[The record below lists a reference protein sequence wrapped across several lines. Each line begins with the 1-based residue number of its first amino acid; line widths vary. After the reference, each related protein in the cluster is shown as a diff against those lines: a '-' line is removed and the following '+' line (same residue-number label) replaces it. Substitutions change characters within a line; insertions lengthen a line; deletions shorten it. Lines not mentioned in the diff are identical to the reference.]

1 MAHVVGESAMAFAY
15 RALPGRVRFG
25 WGASAD
31 HLVEELEAAGATRI
45 LLVHA
50 EAERELAE
58 RLARPLGDAVV
69 GTFTDVRQHVPV
81 DVAHAGRRAA
91 AASGADWILSVG
103 GGSTTG
109 AAKAIALEAGVQI
122 AAVPTT
128 YAGSEM
134 TPVWGMTEDGVKQTG
149 RDMRVLPSLV
159 VYDPELTTSLP
170 AAVTGPS
177 AFNAMAHCVASY
189 TAPGANPI
197 TALVADEGIRALSAG
212 VVRATHDPFGREGR
226 ELLLYGAHLAGS
238 AFAVAGSGLHHRIC
252 HVLGGRF
259 DLPHAATH
267 TVMLPQV
274 LAFNEAATPAVAT
287 RIRFAVSAGLE
298 TFSAGAAQAVFEL
311 IESVGGPLSLAEI
324 GMPRAQLRAVAES
337 VVAGLRADNPRPVSL
352 GDVVS
357 ILEAAYEGVKPPAYH
372 EAHGRL
378 RQGADRTGAAARAGD
393 DRRDDTRGLTDDR

>member
-1 MAHVVGESAMAFAY
+1 MAYVVGESAMAFAY

-91 AASGADWILSVG
+91 AASGADWILAVG

-238 AFAVAGSGLHHRIC
+238 ALAVAGSGLHHRIC
-252 HVLGGRF
+252 NVLGGRF

-267 TVMLPQV
+267 TIMLPQV

-311 IESVGGPLSLAEI
+311 IESVGGPLSRGHRYA
-324 GMPRAQLRAVAES
+324 
-337 VVAGLRADNPRPVSL
+337 
-352 GDVVS
+352 
-357 ILEAAYEGVKPPAYH
+357 
-372 EAHGRL
+372 
-378 RQGADRTGAAARAGD
+378 TGAAPCCGGVGHRRASSGQPEAGVP
-393 DRRDDTRGLTDDR
+393 RRRGLDPRGGIRGGEAARVPRGAWAAEAGRRRRRSRSSRRRRSTRRHEGTHR